1 MNKLVSER
9 LDRKVFVDR
18 LQALMKLR
26 KTNALAVSREAGLGN
41 TAVSD
46 IINEKNKNPSIPV
59 ARAIARVLKCNLAY
73 LVGEQEVPLSGGQER
88 TLSPVPIVGVAE
100 TGAFRAMPQFDQ
112 EHDED
117 LPQVQ
122 APRSKLFPRARH
134 FALEIRGDSM
144 NAAKP
149 APFVQ
154 GMFALCVDLV
164 DAELEIES
172 GRIYAVRRT
181 LDGGSTFELTIKR
194 ARVFRD
200 RVELHPEST
209 NPKHKPITIKR
220 VRDTDMTNEVKAIG
234 LVYGVFNSFED

>member
-1 MNKLVSER
+1 
-9 LDRKVFVDR
+9 
-18 LQALMKLR
+18 MKLR

-73 LVGEQEVPLSGGQER
+73 LVGEQDDPLLSTQER
-88 TLSPVPIVGVAE
+88 GMAPVPIAGVAE
-100 TGAFRAMPQFDQ
+100 TGAFRAMPQFGP
-112 EHDED
+112 EHDGD
-117 LPQVQ
+117 LPQLQ
-122 APRSKLFPRARH
+122 APRSKLFPTARH

-149 APFVQ
+149 APFMQ
-154 GMFALCVDLV
+154 GMFALCVDLIS
-164 DAELEIES
+164 AELDIES

-194 ARVFRD
+194 ARVFRE

-209 NPKHKPITIKR
+209 NPSHKIITIKR
-220 VRDTDMTNEVKAIG
+220 DRDPDHTNEVKAIG